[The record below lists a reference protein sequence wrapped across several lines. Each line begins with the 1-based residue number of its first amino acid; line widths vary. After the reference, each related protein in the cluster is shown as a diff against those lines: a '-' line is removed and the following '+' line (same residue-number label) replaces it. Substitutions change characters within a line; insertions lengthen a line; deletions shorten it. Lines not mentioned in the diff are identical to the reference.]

1 MSRYRDN
8 AGKFTEANSEV
19 FGVSVD
25 STWAN
30 MAFRE
35 KLGVPFVIL
44 SDFKKDVV
52 KLYGILDERTGYAYR
67 TTFVIDSAGVVQ
79 HIDQARE
86 ALDPSGAIG
95 ACALMKR
102 IGE

>member
-8 AGKFTEANSEV
+8 AGKFNETNTEV
-19 FGVSVD
+19 YGVSVD

-35 KLGVPFVIL
+35 KLSSPFPFL

-52 KLYGILDERTGYAYR
+52 KLYGVLDDASGFAIR
-67 TTFVIDSAGVVQ
+67 TTFVIDADGVVQ
-79 HIDQARE
+79 HIDKARE
-86 ALDPSGAIG
+86 ALDPSGAIT
-95 ACALMKR
+95 ACALMKPVK
-102 IGE
+102 